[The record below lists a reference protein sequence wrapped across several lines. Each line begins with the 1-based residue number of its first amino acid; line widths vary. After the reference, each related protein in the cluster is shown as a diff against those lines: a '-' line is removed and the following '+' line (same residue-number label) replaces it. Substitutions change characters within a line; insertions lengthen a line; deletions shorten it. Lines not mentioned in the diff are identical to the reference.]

1 MDLWTNRQMR
11 SFTGIIGH
19 YILDW
24 QLKSV
29 LLRRKRFKGHHT
41 AENIYQQ
48 YEDAVLQFDVADK
61 VRHIV
66 TDTANNMVKE
76 FKSPG

>member
-11 SFTGIIGH
+11 SFTGITGH

-29 LLRRKRFKGHHT
+29 LLCCKRFKGHHT

-66 TDTANNMVKE
+66 TDTASNTIKA
-76 FKSPG
+76 FTLPG